1 MPVYTPKRLQ
11 ELQNALDSMA
21 QRFLAR
27 LPLILTDQEF
37 IAAFIH
43 ADHIQKLREV
53 HELVGGVKQSGSVTT
68 LWTSRG
74 DKVVAYA
81 TFGKGVP
88 PTLMPSYVGHGMAET
103 CPDDIA
109 QKITDWA
116 DQRIELGNAWSD
128 AFACLDYLNSKCDSA
143 DTMARLLPC
152 LPYVMSQI
160 DDRQDART
168 TKAARRLND
177 STRIGRVPA
186 IPRDVK
192 DRMHE
197 VSGVVSS
204 YALIK
209 DNMLTEPP
217 RSHCSLV
224 SQPYQT
230 RTLASPGGIFGGR
243 STCM

>member
-1 MPVYTPKRLQ
+1 MPVYAPKRMQ
-11 ELQNALDSMA
+11 ELKAVLTQMA
-21 QRFLAR
+21 EGFLGR
-27 LPLILTDQEF
+27 LPLVLTDQEF

-53 HELVGGVKQSGSVTT
+53 QELVGGVKQSGVVTT
-68 LWTSRG
+68 LSTSRG
-74 DKVVAYA
+74 DKVVVYTA
-81 TFGKGVP
+81 FGQNVP
-88 PTLMPSYVGHGMAET
+88 PTLIPSYVGGGMTET
-103 CPDDIA
+103 CPDGIA

-116 DQRIELGNAWSD
+116 DRRIELGNAWSD
-128 AFACLDYLNSKCDSA
+128 AYTCLDYLNSKCDSA

-168 TKAARRLND
+168 TKAARKLNE

-209 DNMLTEPP
+209 DNEPAALP
-217 RSHCSLV
+217 RTHCSLE
-224 SQPYQT
+224 SHPYQT
-230 RTLASPGGIFGGR
+230 RSLASPGGIFGSR
-243 STCM
+243 NTCM